1 MKVERSI
8 EIAAPPEAVYD
19 VVMDPKLL
27 ADWVTVHEE
36 LVHSPDRVLKQG
48 DELAQKLKVAG
59 QSFKVEWSVAKAER
73 PRDVEWEG
81 RGPMGTK
88 ARVSYDLEA
97 GGEGTLFNYV
107 NEYELPGG
115 PLGKLGAKAFE
126 RTAGKEADK
135 TLERLK
141 GLVER

>member
-8 EIAAPPEAVYD
+8 EIAAPPEAVYE
-19 VVMDPKLL
+19 VVMDPHRLT
-27 ADWVTVHEE
+27 DWVTVHDE
-36 LVHSPDRVLKQG
+36 LVHAPDRVLVEG

-59 QSFKVEWSVAKAER
+59 QRFKVSWTVAKAER
-73 PRDVEWEG
+73 GRDVEWEG

-88 ARVSYDLEA
+88 ARVSYDLEPRNA
-97 GGEGTLFNYV
+97 GTCFNYI

-115 PLGKLGAKAFE
+115 PLGRLSAKAFA
-126 RTAGKEADK
+126 RTAGKEADR

-141 GLVER
+141 GLLEQ

>member
-8 EIAAPPEAVYD
+8 EIAAAPQAVYE
-19 VVMDPKLL
+19 VVMDPRRLGE
-27 ADWVTVHEE
+27 WVTVHQE
-36 LVHSPDRVLKQG
+36 LVHAPDGVLGEG

-59 QSFKVEWSVAKAER
+59 QAFKVEWTVVKAEPGR
-73 PRDVEWEG
+73 AVEWEG

-88 ARVSYDLEA
+88 ARVSYELEA
-97 GGEGTLFNYV
+97 RPGGTCFNYV

-115 PLGKLGAKAFE
+115 PLGRLGAKAFE
-126 RTAGKEADK
+126 RTAGKEADR

-141 GLVER
+141 GLAEA

>member
-8 EIAAPPEAVYD
+8 EIAASPEEVYEA
-19 VVMDPKLL
+19 VMDPSRLG
-27 ADWVTVHEE
+27 DWVTVHEE
-36 LVHSPDRVLKQG
+36 LVHAPDRVLREG
-48 DELAQKLKVAG
+48 DELAQKLKVGG
-59 QSFKVEWSVAKAER
+59 QAFKVSWVVSKAE
-73 PRDVEWEG
+73 PGRDVEWEG

-88 ARVSYDLEA
+88 ARVSYDIEPR
-97 GGEGTLFNYV
+97 GSGTCFNYV

-126 RTAGKEADK
+126 RTAGTEADK

-141 GLVER
+141 GLVES

>member
-8 EIAAPPEAVYD
+8 EIAAPPDVVYD
-19 VVMDPKLL
+19 VVMDPARLNE
-27 ADWVTVHEE
+27 WVTVHKE
-36 LVHSPDRVLKQG
+36 LLQSPDGVLEEG

-59 QSFKVEWSVAKAER
+59 RGFKVKWTVAKAER

-88 ARVSYDLEA
+88 ARVSYDLEPR
-97 GGEGTLFNYV
+97 GDGTCFNYV

-115 PLGKLGAKAFE
+115 ALGKLGAKAVA
-126 RTAGKEADK
+126 RTAGKEADR
-135 TLERLK
+135 TLVRLK
-141 GLVER
+141 GLLER

>member
-8 EIAAPPEAVYD
+8 EIAAPPEAIYD
-19 VVMDPKLL
+19 VVMDPARL
-27 ADWVTVHEE
+27 ADWVTVHQE
-36 LVHSPDRVLKQG
+36 LVDAPSGVLDEG

-59 QSFKVEWSVAKAER
+59 QSFKVEWTVSKAER

-88 ARVSYDLEA
+88 ARVSYDLE
-97 GGEGTLFNYV
+97 GKGEGTLFNYV

-115 PLGKLGAKAFE
+115 PLGRLGAKAFE
-126 RTAGKEADK
+126 RTAGKEADR
-135 TLERLK
+135 TLEKLK